1 MNQPT
6 SRPKEKSVTVVLPK
20 ITPTKSVIEGWN
32 GTVAGVMALAVSLE
46 RSKLCR

>member
-1 MNQPT
+1 MT
-6 SRPKEKSVTVVLPK
+6 ELTTRPKEKSVTVALPK

-46 RSKLCR
+46 RSKAK